1 MLNKKTAQL
10 RSFFRVNS
18 FIKFTW
24 MLKAL
29 NFISAVLLFLVG
41 CNPEH
46 HNQNAVNLPVNKE
59 DYNYPV
65 PEKDA
70 SINELNNY
78 ATAQWAKDNYQEAL
92 NYFSIAYQQA
102 KKQNDEVQIA
112 NILNNLGLVH
122 WRLGDNRS
130 AMDCYKESNRLA
142 EKLGLQ
148 RLTGLTFT
156 NQALI
161 QKEEE
166 NFKEA
171 TSNNEKAIKIFR
183 ELNFPRDLAIS
194 YNNHGQIFKNQSK
207 NDSALQNYLKAIN
220 IYNQIDYKDGMAAT
234 YYNLAEIY
242 SRTGEKQKAIS
253 SAIKS
258 LKSGLEGESKVRISE
273 GYRKLGETYEHFHEA
288 DSALKYQKKYAEF
301 EKEILIANQ
310 SEKLIEEQAKLGN
323 EVKNLRIQN
332 LEKEKI
338 IAKNRLWLII
348 VSILIIILFVSLIIY
363 RRVSKIQLN
372 KKKLELELENS
383 QKILQIKKKELRTYI
398 VDLSQKNSLINDL
411 QHELSAQ
418 SNTNEIQV
426 AQLLNQK
433 ILTDDDW
440 DKFKTKFNAIYPEFL
455 PKIKLLDTSVT
466 EAEIRLLVLLKLK
479 LSGKEMAGTLGISPQ
494 SVRVTKMR
502 LKKKLQEEN
511 YDSVEDYLSEL

>member
-1 MLNKKTAQL
+1 MYNFKGIFWILILILTGCEPENGNPKV
-10 RSFFRVNS
+10 VNS
-18 FIKFTW
+18 GI
-24 MLKAL
+24 
-29 NFISAVLLFLVG
+29 
-41 CNPEH
+41 E
-46 HNQNAVNLPVNKE
+46 KE
-59 DYNYPV
+59 DYNLPV

-70 SINELNNY
+70 SIDDLNNY
-78 ATAQWAKDNYQEAL
+78 ATAQWAKGNYHEAL
-92 NYFSIAYQQA
+92 NYFSIAYQKA
-102 KKQNDEVQIA
+102 KQENNNIQIA

-142 EKLGLQ
+142 EKYGLK
-148 RLTGLTFT
+148 RLWGLTFT

-166 NFKEA
+166 SYAEA
-171 TSNNEKAIKIFR
+171 TANNEKAIRIFR
-183 ELNFPRDLAIS
+183 ELNHPRDLAIA
-194 YNNHGQIFKNQSK
+194 YNNHGQIFKNQKK

-220 IYNQIDYKDGMAAT
+220 LYHQIDYKDGMAAT

-242 SRTGEKQKAIS
+242 TRQGLKEKAVS
-253 SAIKS
+253 SARES
-258 LKSGLEGESKVRISE
+258 LKSGIESESKVRISE
-273 GYRKLGETYEHFHEA
+273 AYQKLGETYEQFNEP
-288 DSALKYQKKYAEF
+288 DSALKYHKKYAEF

-338 IAKNRLWLII
+338 IAQNRLWLII
-348 VSILIIILFVSLIIY
+348 VSILILILLVSLIVY
-363 RRVSKIQLN
+363 RRISKMEMR

-383 QKILQIKKKELRTYI
+383 QKILQVKKKELRSYI
-398 VDLSQKNSLINDL
+398 VDLSQKNLLIHDL
-411 QHELSAQ
+411 QQEISNQ
-418 SNTNEIQV
+418 SETNEIQV

-433 ILTDDDW
+433 ILTDEDW
-440 DKFKTKFNAIYPEFL
+440 EKFKSKFSAIYPEFL
-455 PKIKLLDTSVT
+455 PKIKLLNTSVT
-466 EAEIRLLVLLKLK
+466 EAEIRLLVLLRLK
-479 LSGKEMAGTLGISPQ
+479 LSGKEMAATLGISPQ

-511 YDSVEDYLSEL
+511 YESVEDYLAEL

>member
-1 MLNKKTAQL
+1 MFKVE
-10 RSFFRVNS
+10 RFYWIF
-18 FIKFTW
+18 
-24 MLKAL
+24 
-29 NFISAVLLFLVG
+29 LLFVLAG
-41 CNPEH
+41 CGPEI
-46 HNQNAVNLPVNKE
+46 QNKNTVDQSLDKE
-59 DYNYPV
+59 DYNLPV
-65 PEKDA
+65 PGKDA
-70 SINELNNY
+70 SIDELNNY

-92 NYFSIAYQQA
+92 EYFSIAYQKA
-102 KKQNDEVQIA
+102 KQQNNETQIA

-142 EKLGLQ
+142 EKLNLK
-148 RLTGLTFT
+148 RLMGLTFT

-166 NFKEA
+166 NYEEA
-171 TSNNEKAIKIFR
+171 SANNEKAIRIFR
-183 ELNFPRDLAIS
+183 ELNHPRDLAIS
-194 YNNHGQIFKNQSK
+194 YNNQGQIFKNQEK

-220 IYNQIDYKDGMAAT
+220 LYNKSDFKDGMAAT

-242 SRTGEKQKAIS
+242 SRTGEKQKAVS

-258 LKSGLEGESKVRISE
+258 LDLGLESESKVRISE
-273 GYRKLGETYEHFHEA
+273 GYSKLGETYERFHEP

-338 IAKNRLWLII
+338 IAQNQLWLII
-348 VSILIIILFVSLIIY
+348 VSILIIILFVSLIVY
-363 RRVSKIQLN
+363 RRISKIQLN
-372 KKKLELELENS
+372 RKKLELELENS
-383 QKILQIKKKELRTYI
+383 QKILQVKKKELRTYI
-398 VDLSQKNSLINDL
+398 VDLSQKNLLINDL
-411 QHELSAQ
+411 QQELTKQ
-418 SNTNEIQV
+418 SDENEIQV

-440 DKFKTKFNAIYPEFL
+440 EKFKMKFNAIYPEFL
-455 PKIKLLDTSVT
+455 PKIKLLQTSIT
-466 EAEIRLLVLLKLK
+466 EAEIRLLVLLRLK
-479 LSGKEMAGTLGISPQ
+479 LSGKEMAATLGISPQ

-511 YDSVEDYLSEL
+511 YDSVEDYLAEL

>member
-1 MLNKKTAQL
+1 MFKVE
-10 RSFFRVNS
+10 RFYWIF
-18 FIKFTW
+18 
-24 MLKAL
+24 
-29 NFISAVLLFLVG
+29 LLFVLVG
-41 CNPEH
+41 CGPEIQ
-46 HNQNAVNLPVNKE
+46 NKNAVDQSLNKE
-59 DYNYPV
+59 DYNLPV
-65 PEKDA
+65 PGKNA
-70 SINELNNY
+70 SIDELNNY

-92 NYFSIAYQQA
+92 EYFSIAYQKA
-102 KKQNDEVQIA
+102 KQQNNETQIA

-142 EKLGLQ
+142 EKLNLK
-148 RLTGLTFT
+148 RLMGLTFT

-166 NFKEA
+166 NYEEA
-171 TSNNEKAIKIFR
+171 SANNEKAIRIFR
-183 ELNFPRDLAIS
+183 ELNHPRDLAIS
-194 YNNHGQIFKNQSK
+194 YNNQGQIFKNQEK

-220 IYNQIDYKDGMAAT
+220 LYNKSDFKDGMAAT

-242 SRTGEKQKAIS
+242 SRTGEKQKAVS

-258 LKSGLEGESKVRISE
+258 LDLGLESESKVRISE
-273 GYRKLGETYEHFHEA
+273 GYSKLGETYERFHEP

-338 IAKNRLWLII
+338 IAQNQLWLII
-348 VSILIIILFVSLIIY
+348 VSILIIILFVSLIVY
-363 RRVSKIQLN
+363 RRISKIQLN
-372 KKKLELELENS
+372 RKKLELELENS
-383 QKILQIKKKELRTYI
+383 QKILQVKKKELRTYI
-398 VDLSQKNSLINDL
+398 VDLSQKNLLINDL
-411 QHELSAQ
+411 QQELTKQ
-418 SNTNEIQV
+418 SDENEIQV

-440 DKFKTKFNAIYPEFL
+440 EKFKMKFNAIYPEFL
-455 PKIKLLDTSVT
+455 PKIKLLQTSIT
-466 EAEIRLLVLLKLK
+466 EAEIRLLVLLRLK
-479 LSGKEMAGTLGISPQ
+479 LSGKEMAATLGISPQ

-511 YDSVEDYLSEL
+511 YDSVEDYLAEL